1 MGCLMKCVLS
11 TILSLTAAMLAACS
25 NSSTSS
31 AEEPST
37 MLDSSS
43 SEELSSSDEKYIVDG
58 RDGQKYRIVTIGSQ
72 TWMAENLNFKTEKCH
87 CYNDVDSNCTKY
99 GRLYT
104 WADAMDSAGVFS
116 STGKG
121 CGYTGCFVSYPVRG
135 ICPEDFHLP
144 SASDWGTLIAAV
156 GGRDVAGKMLKS
168 ASDWDGSDAFS
179 FSVLPGGY
187 GGDFGKYYYEL
198 GKKASFWSSNAGY
211 SETSTDVDYFS
222 IWSGGWHGNEPNFHA
237 KDDLRSIRC
246 IQDDLQTKD
255 SSAEKVYEEILID
268 ARDGQTYKTV
278 VIGQQTWMAENLNY
292 KTESSFCYND
302 DVNNCT
308 EYGRLYTWV
317 SATKSDCQYGDSCLV
332 PLGDVQGVCPL
343 GWHLPS
349 TAEWNVLFD
358 YVDPKRDETTFY
370 GSSDLSSLGT
380 NSFSFSTIPAG
391 YRTEYGTYGDG
402 LPSDAGCEV
411 HIDKMGWKT
420 VFCFHPESHFW
431 TSDAYGITLDHD
443 NGDLRDPIHPVTSK
457 FVGYY
462 VRCIKD

>member
-1 MGCLMKCVLS
+1 MKCDVERFLLTIVLP
-11 TILSLTAAMLAACS
+11 LAAMFAACT
-25 NSSTSS
+25 NSSISS
-31 AEEPST
+31 ADETSAKQ
-37 MLDSSS
+37 DSSS

-72 TWMAENLNFKTEKCH
+72 TWMAENLNF
-87 CYNDVDSNCTKY
+87 
-99 GRLYT
+99 
-104 WADAMDSAGVFS
+104 
-116 STGKG
+116 
-121 CGYTGCFVSYPVRG
+121 
-135 ICPEDFHLP
+135 
-144 SASDWGTLIAAV
+144 
-156 GGRDVAGKMLKS
+156 
-168 ASDWDGSDAFS
+168 
-179 FSVLPGGY
+179 
-187 GGDFGKYYYEL
+187 
-198 GKKASFWSSNAGY
+198 
-211 SETSTDVDYFS
+211 
-222 IWSGGWHGNEPNFHA
+222 
-237 KDDLRSIRC
+237 
-246 IQDDLQTKD
+246 
-255 SSAEKVYEEILID
+255 
-268 ARDGQTYKTV
+268 
-278 VIGQQTWMAENLNY
+278 

-391 YRTEYGTYGDG
+391 YRTEYGTYGDE

-420 VFCFHPESHFW
+420 VLCFHPESHFW